1 MEPALIEQSVKE
13 LLFWHPW
20 LCETLVLNVFQTL
33 AWLFA
38 QLFWFLFNIWMTKAS
53 SYPQVTVS
61 FGSSCWLLK
70 KFPSSP
76 LGGGT
81 VFVPGLFGA
90 LVLYSPVPFSVAYGF
105 VCFCSCLFPLL
116 FVSFIV
122 FFFKYVFFPLLLIK
136 VSDCGGL
143 GFFFLLQHTE
153 LHASRT

>member
-1 MEPALIEQSVKE
+1 MELALIEQSVKE
-13 LLFWHPW
+13 LLFWHPR

-53 SYPQVTVS
+53 SYPQVTIS

-90 LVLYSPVPFSVAYGF
+90 LLPSSILCCLWFCLLLLLPFSPS
-105 VCFCSCLFPLL
+105 VCFIYC
-116 FVSFIV
+116 
-122 FFFKYVFFPLLLIK
+122 FFFLYVFFPLLLIK